1 MMMKRE
7 CLRRARTHRVTYL
20 YFPLLSV
27 FLRLG
32 MDGAATVAP
41 AGEYV
46 YYDSETARRTLLGMA
61 CNADCCLPPVY
72 KITSE
77 RVLHVE
83 VGVGVQGV
91 KGRGGQRGWVVVE
104 CNLPTA

>member
-20 YFPLLSV
+20 YFPLLYV

-83 VGVGVQGV
+83 VGVGVAMGPRGQGSRGP
-91 KGRGGQRGWVVVE
+91 KGVGCCGV
-104 CNLPTA
+104 